1 MIAEQGQL
9 LAPNGKPSKLNRV
22 QWAQVRTD
30 NFKAWFGD
38 WENDPKNASKV
49 VDSNGE
55 PMVVYHGTPNGGFT
69 EFSES
74 KKGTRTSHAAE
85 DVGFHFTD
93 SVEYADTYSLG
104 YRLKTIE
111 AYRSIFGEEPK
122 AVKMPDGS
130 SIYPVFLNIVN
141 PVDVGASK
149 LINAKL
155 ISQSQNKGHDGIVAD
170 IGGDNEFVAFDPTQ
184 IKSAMGN
191 NGEFNPTNPD
201 IRFSQKNNE
210 QSLAP
215 LNPVNTR
222 NILDRLLRGFTTKA
236 NAVRDSAVLRIRV
249 DKSFSNL
256 PLAIQEEAKKQGSD
270 GNDIKGVFHNNTLG
284 KSGAPN
290 QWDCIYRR
298 LG

>member
-1 MIAEQGQL
+1 
-9 LAPNGKPSKLNRV
+9 
-22 QWAQVRTD
+22 
-30 NFKAWFGD
+30 
-38 WENDPKNASKV
+38 
-49 VDSNGE
+49 
-55 PMVVYHGTPNGGFT
+55 
-69 EFSES
+69 
-74 KKGTRTSHAAE
+74 
-85 DVGFHFTD
+85 
-93 SVEYADTYSLG
+93 
-104 YRLKTIE
+104 
-111 AYRSIFGEEPK
+111 
-122 AVKMPDGS
+122 
-130 SIYPVFLNIVN
+130 
-141 PVDVGASK
+141 
-149 LINAKL
+149 
-155 ISQSQNKGHDGIVAD
+155 
-170 IGGDNEFVAFDPTQ
+170 
-184 IKSAMGN
+184 MGN

-236 NAVRDSAVLRIRV
+236 NAVRDGAVLRIRV